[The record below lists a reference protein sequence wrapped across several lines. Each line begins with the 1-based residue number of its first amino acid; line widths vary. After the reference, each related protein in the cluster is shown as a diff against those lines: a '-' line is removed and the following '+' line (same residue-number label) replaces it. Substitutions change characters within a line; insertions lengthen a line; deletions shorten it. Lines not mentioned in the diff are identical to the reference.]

1 MSKAPLQTNFIQ
13 KLNTNYRIVFINDES
28 LQEVASYKLTMRK
41 LYVLFS
47 SIFVVIVTLTIC
59 LLLLTPLKYYIPGY
73 GNNQTHVQVIKLK
86 RRIDSLSDLVAAQQM
101 YEANMRKVIGGDYNG
116 QPDTT
121 MLDKSQIR
129 KEAMNNIFP
138 VQPTPSTQQADAGS
152 TESKPAHIRRRHRRR

>member
-13 KLNTNYRIVFINDES
+13 RLNTNYRIVFINDES

-47 SIFVVIVTLTIC
+47 TIFVIIVTLTIC
-59 LLLLTPLKYYIPGY
+59 VLLMTPLKYYIPGY

-86 RRIDSLSDLVAAQQM
+86 RRIDSLSDLVAAQQL
-101 YEANMRKVIGGDYNG
+101 YEANMRKVINGDYNG

-121 MLDKSQIR
+121 MLDKNQIQ
-129 KEAMNNIFP
+129 KEAINNIFP
-138 VQPTPSTQQADAGS
+138 LQPNPSAQQAEAS
-152 TESKPAHIRRRHRRR
+152 NPENKPGHARHRHRRK